1 MKENI
6 QFNVYYIIKLV
17 MADIINCDKKTDE
30 QLVKLTLGNQDYF
43 LCLMKRYEGKL
54 LNYILRISN
63 VSYQEGEDI
72 LQEIFIKIYRN
83 LNDFNDKYKFS
94 TWVYRIA
101 RNETISHY
109 RKNNAKDKDLAID
122 VEDDVFERI
131 AADLDIEKDIR
142 NKEMRI
148 VINKALGRINKK
160 YREVITLR
168 FLEDKDYKEISY
180 ILKKP
185 TGTIATWLNR
195 AKEELR
201 KELNRENINL

>member
-142 NKEMRI
+142 NKEMHV

-201 KELNRENINL
+201 KELSRENINL

>member
-1 MKENI
+1 
-6 QFNVYYIIKLV
+6 
-17 MADIINCDKKTDE
+17 MADIYNCSEKTDE
-30 QLVKLTLGNQDYF
+30 QLVKLTLKNQDYF

-54 LNYILRISN
+54 LKYILRISN
-63 VSYQEGEDI
+63 MSYQEGEDI

-83 LNDFNDKYKFS
+83 LNDFDDKYKFS

-109 RKNNAKDKDLAID
+109 RKSNSKDKDKVID

-131 AADLDIEKDIR
+131 SADLDIEKDLR

-148 VINKALGRINKK
+148 VIKKALGKINKK

-168 FLEDKDYKEISY
+168 FLEDKDYEEISY

-195 AKEELR
+195 AKKELR
-201 KELNRENINL
+201 KELIKENINL